1 MHDFE
6 FIVRGVRLSIKISD
20 MLFATYE
27 FWILK
32 PTRSFVRLPNLLK
45 DFLKWSLEKELRF
58 VFYLNAIVL
67 YYLDS

>member
-20 MLFATYE
+20 MLFATYV
-27 FWILK
+27 FWIRE

-58 VFYLNAIVL
+58 VFYLNATVL
-67 YYLDS
+67 FYLDS

>member
-6 FIVRGVRLSIKISD
+6 FIVRGVRLSITISD

-27 FWILK
+27 FWIRE

-45 DFLKWSLEKELRF
+45 DFVKWSLEKELWF
-58 VFYLNAIVL
+58 VFYLNGIIL